1 MPYYIRRKPKK
12 KKDTAPPLF
21 EKAGIKVK
29 KKPDLKARLDREF
42 SLYVRL
48 RDSSGGYFRCISCGQ
63 TKPFAQADC
72 GHYIN
77 RQHMS
82 TRFDEMNC
90 NAQCRKC
97 NRFMEGNM
105 QGYRQG
111 LVAKYG
117 EQKVLLLEAKK
128 NQARKYSDFEYEQL
142 IKYYKALNAKLRKE
156 KGL

>member
-1 MPYYIRRKPKK
+1 MYYLRRKK
-12 KKDTAPPLF
+12 KKDKPLPLF
-21 EKAGIKVK
+21 DKAGVKVK
-29 KKPDLKARLDREF
+29 KKPDLKARLDKEF
-42 SLYVRL
+42 SLYIRL
-48 RDSSGGYFRCISCGQ
+48 RDSSGGYFKCISCGQ
-63 TKPFAQADC
+63 IKPFEQADC

-105 QGYRQG
+105 SGYRRG

-117 EQKVLLLEAKK
+117 EQRVLLLESKK
-128 NQARKYSDFEYEQL
+128 NQTRKYSDFEYAEL
-142 IKYYKALNAKLRKE
+142 IKYYKVLNVKLRKE

>member
-1 MPYYIRRKPKK
+1 MHYFKRKPKK
-12 KKDTAPPLF
+12 KDKPLPLF
-21 EKAGIKVK
+21 EKAGIKIK
-29 KKPDLKARLDREF
+29 KKPDLKAKLDKEF
-42 SLYVRL
+42 SLYIRL
-48 RDSSGGYFRCISCGQ
+48 RDSSGGYFKCISCGQ
-63 TKPFAQADC
+63 IKPFEQADC

-90 NAQCRKC
+90 NAQCRHC

-117 EQKVLLLEAKK
+117 EQEVQLLEAKK
-128 NQARKYSDFEYEQL
+128 YQSRKYSDFEYEQL
-142 IKYYKALNAKLRKE
+142 IKYYKALNAKFRKE

>member
-1 MPYYIRRKPKK
+1 MPYHKKKVK
-12 KKDTAPPLF
+12 KKDTPLPPLD
-21 EKAGIKVK
+21 KAGVKVK
-29 KKPDLKARLDREF
+29 KKPDLAAKLDRVF
-42 SLYVRL
+42 SRYIRL
-48 RDSSGGYFRCISCGQ
+48 RDCMPNGYFRCISCGQ
-63 TKPFAQADC
+63 IKPFEQADC

-77 RQHMS
+77 RQHMG
-82 TRFDEMNC
+82 TRYHEVNC

-117 EQKVLLLEAKK
+117 ERRVLVLESMKS
-128 NQARKYSDFEYEQL
+128 QTRKYSDFELTEL
-142 IKYYKALNAKLRKE
+142 SKYYKALGDKLSKE